1 MDYLCKLIESNTNTH
16 IVNRSVCHWITVK
29 FVECIRCV
37 SIWKPPNKTNTNAN
51 KEWRI
56 DRIFCC
62 CCFLPLFF
70 DFFSLFRLFC
80 AHSIR
85 QLCRSAFSML
95 PSSLA
100 VSSHMVVFSTVFLP
114 TLQCSFSSLDI
125 SHKRPTTLLNVNMG
139 LSMLYTIQKYPQL
152 FRSILLISSLA
163 SSLTSFRMIFYFVDK
178 WKTHTLEMM
187 ETDTKCLRNRYARCF
202 WLQRRIIMVSVST
215 IWQRVHFMNMFNDE
229 IVSAFEYGTIQ

>member
-187 ETDTKCLRNRYARCF
+187 ETDTEC
-202 WLQRRIIMVSVST
+202 
-215 IWQRVHFMNMFNDE
+215 
-229 IVSAFEYGTIQ
+229 